1 MDYKYKVGDAVII
14 RGDLNNRTEYYM
26 RSGPHA
32 NIEWTVATNDMCERQ
47 NQMCHIKATIRGHYI
62 LQEDPNEWDWTDDMF
77 EDVSDKE
84 CFCTS
89 LL

>member
-14 RGDLNNRTEYYM
+14 RGDLNNRTPYYM
-26 RSGPHA
+26 HSGPYA
-32 NIEWTVATNDMCERQ
+32 NTEWMDATNDMCERRSQ
-47 NQMCHIKATIRGHYI
+47 ICHIKATISGYYR
-62 LQEDPNEWDWTDDMF
+62 LQEDPNELDWTDDMF

-84 CFCTS
+84 CLCTS